1 MKTIKI
7 DFDVFKGL
15 TLRRSTENVTY
26 NDVLRKLLGLNPRKR
41 RAPLDKQISGAGDW
55 VTKGVRFPNGT
66 KFRASYKGQTYY
78 GKVESGRLVV
88 DNKRFHSPT
97 AAAVSITGHQVNGW
111 TFWECCMPGKSF
123 WKTIKS
129 LRKQEE
135 PTTVKLPVAE
145 EQQRDV
151 RHYKGARGCYIN
163 GKRFKILKGS
173 LASGHTSATFDRL
186 GYVADLRGQLI
197 ASGTLTRAEGQGP
210 YTFMEDYVF
219 PSASAAASIVNGN
232 SRSGYQAWG
241 RP

>member
-1 MKTIKI
+1 MNTIEI
-7 DFDVFKGL
+7 DFDVFKAL
-15 TLRRSTENVTY
+15 TLRRSTEDVTY
-26 NDVLRKLLGLNPRKR
+26 NDILRELLGLNPRKR
-41 RAPLDKQISGAGDW
+41 RAPLDKQVSGPGYW
-55 VTKGVRFPNGT
+55 VTKGVRFPNAT

-78 GKVESGRLVV
+78 GQVESGALVV
-88 DNKRFHSPT
+88 NNKRFHSPT

-111 TFWECCMPGKSF
+111 TFWECCMPGKSS
-123 WKTIKS
+123 WRMVKL
-129 LRKQEE
+129 LRKQEK

-151 RHYKGARGCYIN
+151 RHYKGARGYYIN

-197 ASGTLTRAEGQGP
+197 ASGTLAREEGRGL
-210 YTFMEDYVF
+210 YTFTEDYVF
-219 PSASAAASIVNGN
+219 TSPSAAASIVNGN